1 MTDILFQRLM
11 ERFPPIDDYERVS
24 IYGAYER
31 IYLDL
36 IESAFMKSKQFNLSK
51 KIKNL
56 ALRIFDVNF
65 IYIPLSDGGEK
76 RWSVIFEPIIL
87 DKEKMSDESFKYQ
100 GNHSEHSIEV
110 ILPSTH
116 PVITIS
122 TGNRGAI
129 DLLPKQ
135 RDNYYNFVENIYRLF
150 LQNANE

>member
-1 MTDILFQRLM
+1 
-11 ERFPPIDDYERVS
+11 
-24 IYGAYER
+24 
-31 IYLDL
+31 
-36 IESAFMKSKQFNLSK
+36 
-51 KIKNL
+51 
-56 ALRIFDVNF
+56 
-65 IYIPLSDGGEK
+65 
-76 RWSVIFEPIIL
+76 
-87 DKEKMSDESFKYQ
+87 MSDESFKYQ